1 MEEEGREGQIQS
13 MAIGGEEDI
22 FEDAREEEVEVMM
35 TELEAWCDQQENE
48 ATEEE
53 GNQKGEEMKNPDR
66 ME

>member
-1 MEEEGREGQIQS
+1 

-48 ATEEE
+48 AMEEE